1 MEDEAKRDEHLF
13 IVRTW
18 REVAAGPDWK
28 VSVLHVPS
36 GLRLAT
42 SKFRDL
48 DDFIRLRLE
57 RGAKGD

>member
-1 MEDEAKRDEHLF
+1 MDDDVQRDEHLF

-18 REVAAGPDWK
+18 REEPAGPDWK

-42 SKFRDL
+42 SKLRDL

-57 RGAKGD
+57 RGANAD